1 MEFEPAETPC
11 CRDGKTPALLPIS
24 LHRMAIGPP
33 TNVSLPGW
41 EKKDVVM
48 RNRRLHV
55 YLFGVWP
62 LLFASGML
70 AQTNA
75 ALQPFT
81 IDHRKALLARSPVD
95 VSFLLEAPA
104 GKHGF
109 VRAQGAHLVTGDGK
123 RIRFWGVNITDW
135 SKGSVMVPSKEDA
148 PLWAA
153 TLARFGVNC
162 VRFQF
167 LDLPTPRG
175 LIDGKR
181 DDTRALDLDA
191 FDREDFF
198 IAELEKRGIYL
209 NFNLLVGRPF
219 KPGDG
224 VRDYQKIR
232 EGAKAISLYDP
243 RIIELQNEYAKQ
255 LLAHYNP
262 YTKLEYR
269 NDPAVAMVEINNEN
283 ALWVG
288 ANGPTPFYD
297 HELADLYN
305 AWLKKNLSPED
316 LKKLRE
322 IAGVAGDH
330 AVPLLQGRNQ
340 IAAAPDDRFY
350 AESRFFLDTQRG
362 YWEDM
367 RDYLTK
373 TLGVKSLIMTTA
385 DHGHTSSGYPL
396 LLATSSFDTSDGHT
410 YWQHDWENKIKAP
423 MVNDPYNS
431 TVVELSRTAVAG
443 KPYTVSEVNNPFPND
458 WASEGIPILA
468 AYGNFQDWDAI
479 IWYTFEPKASSDRK
493 PYVGDAFDISLD
505 PVKMPQLAAGA
516 LMFLRQDVSAAKST
530 VPRSYTRDQV
540 FDSALLLPA
549 TDRPYFTPGFPLA
562 VPLQHGSRILSLD
575 GASVPALAAPK
586 VTNPIVSDTNQLA
599 WYNSSAMTGL
609 VTVDTPRSQALI
621 GFVKANGKSVSNL
634 SAEVRNRFCTIAVTS
649 LESEPISRAS
659 RLLLTL
665 GSRVENEGMR
675 WNDRRSNLSEWGG
688 SPTLIEPV
696 VGRITL
702 RKLDRAKAVSAQPLD
717 GSGQPMGEAIL
728 AERKN
733 GGWEIPLGKP
743 VTTWYEVTVT
753 H

>member
-1 MEFEPAETPC
+1 
-11 CRDGKTPALLPIS
+11 
-24 LHRMAIGPP
+24 
-33 TNVSLPGW
+33 
-41 EKKDVVM
+41 M
-48 RNRRLHV
+48 RNRLSLCV
-55 YLFGVWP
+55 YLFAVWP
-62 LLFASGML
+62 LLFASGTR
-70 AQTNA
+70 AQTDPN
-75 ALQPFT
+75 LQPFT
-81 IDHRKALLARSPVD
+81 IDHRKALLAPSPVD
-95 VSFLLEAPA
+95 VSFLLDAPA
-104 GKHGF
+104 GNHGF
-109 VRAQGAHLVTGDGK
+109 VRAHGAHLVTEDGK

-135 SKGSVMVPSKEDA
+135 SKGSVMIPAKGDA

-181 DDTRALDLDA
+181 DDTRALDAEA

-198 IAELEKRGIYL
+198 IAELEKRGIYI

-219 KPGDG
+219 KAGDG
-224 VRDYQKIR
+224 VQDYQKIR
-232 EGAKAISLYDP
+232 EGAKGISLYDP
-243 RIIELQNEYAKQ
+243 RIIELQKEYARQ
-255 LLAHYNP
+255 LLAHSNP

-288 ANGPTPFYD
+288 AHGPTPYYD

-305 AWLKKNLSPED
+305 AWLRKNLNAED

-322 IAGVAGDH
+322 IAGAAGDEP
-330 AVPLLQGRNQ
+330 VPLLQGRNQ
-340 IAAAPDDRFY
+340 IETAPEDRFY

-373 TLGVKSLIMTTA
+373 TLGVKSLIMTSA

-396 LLATSSFDTSDGHT
+396 LLATSSFDTNDGHT

-423 MVNDPYNS
+423 MVNDPFNS
-431 TVVELSRTAVAG
+431 TVVELSRTAVTG

-468 AYGNFQDWDAI
+468 AYGDFQDWDAI
-479 IWYTFEPKASSDRK
+479 IWYTFEPKESSDWK

-516 LMFLRQDVSAAKST
+516 LIFLRGDVSAARST
-530 VPRSYTRDQV
+530 IERSYTRDQV
-540 FDSALLLPA
+540 FDSALLLQA

-562 VPLQHGSRILSLD
+562 VPLEHGSRIFSLD
-575 GASVPALAAPK
+575 GAPVPALTPPK
-586 VTNPIVSDTNQLA
+586 VTNPIVSDTNELA

-634 SAEVRNRFCTIAVTS
+634 SAEVENRFCTIAITS
-649 LESEPISRAS
+649 LASEPISRAS

-665 GSRVENEGMR
+665 GSRVENSGMR

-702 RKLDRAKAVSAQPLD
+702 RNLDRAKAVSAQPLD
-717 GSGQPMGEAIL
+717 GSGQPMGDAIA
-728 AERKN
+728 AEKKKE
-733 GGWEIPLGKP
+733 GWEIPLGKP